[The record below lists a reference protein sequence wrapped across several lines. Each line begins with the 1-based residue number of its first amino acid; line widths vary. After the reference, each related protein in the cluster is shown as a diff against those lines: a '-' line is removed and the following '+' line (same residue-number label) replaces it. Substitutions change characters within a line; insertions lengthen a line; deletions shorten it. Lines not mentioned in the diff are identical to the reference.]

1 MKKRNKIIVG
11 CVSAL
16 ALVSVA
22 SVGLATWLVGV
33 TQEAKDVSIKAEVDG
48 VQNQTVYIDAALVE
62 NSTVKVAEDSPVP
75 VEGTKIVGTATN
87 DGESGIQVDTNALN
101 FTFDNITIR
110 VGSSATS
117 TPNKVIIE
125 LDNKTSTCNQVKDEA
140 NKIGDTYRKNTSND
154 SLGYWTYLAFRTEIA
169 IDETNFTSNSEGEF
183 TIYTWNGHKV
193 GESEEMSKTYKLE
206 RGTFFKNHEPTTFY
220 NDDVV
225 STNKVT
231 DFDDLL
237 TLSNNAY
244 SELDAMKKALTAEG
258 AGLTLKVS
266 LVTSNNL

>member
-33 TQEAKDVSIKAEVDG
+33 TQEAKNVSIKAEVDG
-48 VQNQTVYIDAALVE
+48 VQNQIVYIDAALVAG
-62 NSTVKVAEDSPVP
+62 STVKVAEDSPVP
-75 VEGTKIVGTATN
+75 VEGTTIVGTAQN
-87 DGESGIQVDTNALN
+87 AGESGIQVSADALN

-117 TPNKVIIE
+117 VPDKVIIE
-125 LDNKTSTCNQVKDEA
+125 LDDKTSTCNQVKDEA
-140 NKIGDTYRKNTSND
+140 NLLGDTYRDNEGND
-154 SLGYWTYLAFRTEIA
+154 SVGYWTYLAFRTEIA
-169 IDETNFTSNSEGEF
+169 IDGTNFSSRKEGEF
-183 TIYTWNGHKV
+183 TTYTWNGHKV
-193 GESEEMSKTYKLE
+193 GEGEEMSKTYKLG
-206 RGTFFKNHEPTTFY
+206 RGTFFNNHKPTTFY

-225 STNKVT
+225 SKNKVT
-231 DFDDLL
+231 KFNDLL
-237 TLSNNAY
+237 SLSNKAY
-244 SELDAMKKALTAEG
+244 SELDAMKDALTAEG

-266 LVTSNNL
+266 LGFSE

>member
-1 MKKRNKIIVG
+1 MKKRNKIIIG

-33 TQEAKDVSIKAEVDG
+33 TQEAKDVPIKAEVDG
-48 VQNQTVYIDAALVE
+48 VQNQIVYIDAALVA

-87 DGESGIQVDTNALN
+87 DGESGIQVSADALN

-110 VGSSATS
+110 VGSSATKV
-117 TPNKVIIE
+117 PNKVIIE
-125 LDNKTSTCNQVKDEA
+125 LDNEASTCNQVKDTA
-140 NKIGDTYRKNTSND
+140 NSLGDTYRKNTSND
-154 SLGYWTYLAFRTEIA
+154 SVGYWTYLAFSTEIE
-169 IDETNFTSNSEGEF
+169 INETNFASQTEGEF
-183 TIYTWNGHKV
+183 TTYTWNGYKV

-206 RGTFFKNHEPTTFY
+206 WGTFFSSHKPTTFY
-220 NDDVV
+220 NEDVV
-225 STNKVT
+225 AKNKVT
-231 DFDDLL
+231 DFDTLL
-237 TLSNNAY
+237 SLSNNAY
-244 SELDAMKKALTAEG
+244 SELHAMQEALTAED

-266 LVTSNNL
+266 LGFSE